1 MLHKAGTCWPSAFPT
16 FRTSP
21 RRSRSTRPTCLY
33 GAHHIYQLRGFSGLT
48 RRLERQPARLTV
60 KLPGTHPPGDPVH
73 QPDPPR
79 LLDLFTQSLCDQPVL
94 DQLATLL
101 VVRPKVGAYERDACR
116 VLLQVGRDAAEQ
128 EDEGVVVSLVGS
140 RFATRG
146 SERTRQVLPSQP
158 LSPSSTKDHA
168 PDSLVPDGIFS
179 KLAPSFVFPLFRLLQ
194 VIRSS
199 DELDTEDVIVLLG
212 VLDGVVQVGGEST
225 QVGLVRSAAG

>member
-1 MLHKAGTCWPSAFPT
+1 MLHRAGTCWPSASLT
-16 FRTSP
+16 FRMSP

-33 GAHHIYQLRGFSGLT
+33 GAHHPYQLSRLT
-48 RRLERQPARLTV
+48 RRLERQPARLRLTV

-168 PDSLVPDGIFS
+168 PDSLVPDRILS
-179 KLAPSFVFPLFRLLQ
+179 KLAPSFVLPLFRLLQ